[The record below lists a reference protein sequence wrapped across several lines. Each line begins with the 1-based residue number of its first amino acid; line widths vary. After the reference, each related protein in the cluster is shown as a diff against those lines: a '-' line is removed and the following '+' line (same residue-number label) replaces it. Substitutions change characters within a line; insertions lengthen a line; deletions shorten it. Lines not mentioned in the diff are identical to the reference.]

1 MRHALRRLAGM
12 TAEERVAF
20 LRRAGESTAATEE
33 AAAPSA
39 EPAAGPPA
47 AGGVTSTGPAE
58 PAAEDGVAPTGP
70 ADLVA
75 EGASGAVTGEAGPS
89 AEMPGS
95 AVVSAGSAGPVAE
108 RAPGTAGG
116 WQGFAAGSAGV
127 PPGGSGSAVVS
138 ARSAGPTG
146 GAVTEGT
153 LRSAAGP
160 VPAPAGSVPAPVGS
174 AAGPA
179 AGAISVGAAPPA
191 ATSPVATSPSAP
203 AGVPV
208 PASPGQ
214 AHQLYLDRLWTGDG
228 APYVVPF
235 ALRLTGVLSVA
246 VLRRALADVVGR
258 HPVLACR
265 FRFEDGIAMAV
276 PGAPPELSV
285 VESPVG
291 EEAAFAYAQERARL
305 RFDLAQGPVVRNE
318 LISIAPQDHLLLWIV
333 HHIAAD
339 GWSVGVLIEELSAAY
354 RARLAGAE
362 PELPPLTLQF
372 TEFADWQWRRLDA
385 AGDRIEAQRARLA
398 GAGAAF
404 VPTDHE
410 RPAVQTFD
418 GRSVPFRLPDRL
430 AADLRALARERGVTL
445 FPVMLA
451 ALHTLVARYSGLDDA
466 VTGVVVSGRAR
477 PGTEALIGPFANTL
491 PMRIDSGGG
500 PRFGALVDQV
510 QAALVAVLAD
520 QDLPFGSLV
529 QRLGG
534 ARDTTR
540 NPLYQVLFSMGS
552 LPLGDAEVAV
562 TPELALRPVSF
573 CNNTARLDLE
583 LTVEQSGT
591 GLGGRLDYNSD
602 LYDASTAE
610 RLLERYTTLL
620 TGIAAEPDLPIGR
633 YPLEPEDARSAA
645 LREAAAAARPAIA
658 TTFGE
663 LFARQVALRPN
674 APAVRCAGAVLSYA
688 ELDAASDAVAAA
700 VRERVRGA
708 EPVVAVGTGR
718 TIELLPAVLGIWK
731 AGAVYLPLELEYP
744 AERLARLL
752 TDSGARLLLT
762 AGAELPD
769 FQGLVL
775 PAPPPSLDV
784 RALPDRDLAPDPAPE
799 DPDRLAYIMYTSG
812 STGHPKGI
820 AVTHRSLGNFLA
832 SMAELDALRA
842 DDTTLALASLPFD
855 GSVIELFLP
864 PAVGAAVTVCGR
876 ADARDADRL
885 AALLRGVTVQHGTPS
900 TWRMLLDA
908 GADLSG
914 LRSVLSGGEALPLEL
929 ARELRAAVGDV
940 WNLYGPAETTVYSLV
955 RRWDGTA
962 PLIGP
967 PIAGTTAHVLDAEL
981 RPVPTG
987 VLGELFLGG
996 AGLARG
1002 YLGEPEL
1009 TAERFVRHPVT
1020 GERLYRTGDLFR
1032 RHADGSLTCHGRTDH
1047 QLKIRGHRIEPDEV
1061 AEALE
1066 RDDRVREAVV
1076 LGREFGDGELR
1087 LVAFVRLADGVRGSE
1102 AELRGALAARL
1113 PAYLVPARIVAVPE
1127 FPHNSSGK
1135 VDRRALA
1142 VRDLA
1147 DTVLDG
1153 DAGAADPPATPTQE
1167 WLARLWA
1174 ELLERERVGVRED
1187 FFGAGGHSLL
1197 AVRMLHRVAAGR
1209 GAAVGLAA
1217 FLAEPTVEA
1226 LAALVDEES
1235 ATGELERRVD
1245 AMSDAEVAALLAELD
1260 PPELDPPGA
1269 DLSGAAPSE
1278 VDLSEPTQEEHPVMA
1293 HSSEDEA
1300 YQRFLLVAHG
1310 HTLFNAVVAGLE
1322 LDVFGHLS
1330 AHPGATLDELAD
1342 QAGTA
1347 PHKMRILLASLC
1359 AIDLLTRTDGRY
1371 GNAPLAERLLAPRG
1385 PESWRNIFLS
1395 RHRTDYA
1402 GMAHTTQALRSG
1414 TNDGLKVHA
1423 GEGDSVYERL
1433 GADPETEAIL
1443 HRSIAAFAH
1452 QEMQGLL
1459 RTADLEGTGHLL
1471 DVGGGSGAKAAAIAG
1486 HHPGIT
1492 VTVFDLPS
1500 VTRLAARELPPGV
1513 DGRVRF
1519 QPGDMFTDPFPAGM
1533 DTILFSSVLDV
1544 FDAQRVE
1551 TLLAKAYDALGPGGR
1566 VLIYSCNTAP
1576 DEAGGVIATSLSLFL
1591 NVIATGEGMAYPVA
1605 DYERML
1611 RKAGFDQVTAVGG
1624 LPMEHAMITAVK
1636 H

>member
-1 MRHALRRLAGM
+1 MRHALQRLAGM
-12 TAEERVAF
+12 TAEERAAF
-20 LRRAGESTAATEE
+20 LGRAE
-33 AAAPSA
+33 AAA
-39 EPAAGPPA
+39 EPAAGPPGTTA
-47 AGGVTSTGPAE
+47 DTASGPAADTASGPGAASRPVPE
-58 PAAEDGVAPTGP
+58 PA
-70 ADLVA
+70 
-75 EGASGAVTGEAGPS
+75 
-89 AEMPGS
+89 
-95 AVVSAGSAGPVAE
+95 
-108 RAPGTAGG
+108 
-116 WQGFAAGSAGV
+116 
-127 PPGGSGSAVVS
+127 
-138 ARSAGPTG
+138 
-146 GAVTEGT
+146 
-153 LRSAAGP
+153 
-160 VPAPAGSVPAPVGS
+160 AGSVPAQG
-174 AAGPA
+174 
-179 AGAISVGAAPPA
+179 
-191 ATSPVATSPSAP
+191 
-203 AGVPV
+203 PV
-208 PASPGQ
+208 PAGPGQ
-214 AHQLYLDRLWTGDG
+214 AHQLFLDRLWTGDG

-235 ALRLTGVLSVA
+235 ALRLTGPLSVPA
-246 VLRRALADVVGR
+246 LRLALADVTAR
-258 HPVLACR
+258 HPVLSSR
-265 FRFEDGIAMAV
+265 FRFEDGTAMAV
-276 PGAPPELSV
+276 PGPPPELSV
-285 VESPVG
+285 VPLPEPDATQAG
-291 EEAAFAYAQERARL
+291 RERAAFAYAEERARL
-305 RFDLAQGPVVRNE
+305 RFDLEHGPVVRSE
-318 LISIAPQDHLLLWIV
+318 LIPLGPRDHLLLWIV

-354 RARLAGAE
+354 RARLAGTA
-362 PELPPLTLQF
+362 PELPPLTTHF
-372 TEFADWQWRRLDA
+372 AEFAAWQQRRLDE
-385 AGDRIEAQRARLA
+385 AGDRVEAYRARLA

-404 VPTDHE
+404 VPADRD
-410 RPAVQTFD
+410 RPAVQTFN
-418 GRSVPFRLPDRL
+418 GRSIPFRLPADV
-430 AADLRALARERGVTL
+430 AADLRELARERGVTL

-451 ALHTLVARYSGLDDA
+451 ALHVLVARYSGLDDA

-491 PMRIDSGGG
+491 PMRIDSAGG
-500 PRFGALVDQV
+500 PRFGTLVDQV
-510 QAALVAVLAD
+510 QDSLVTGLAD

-534 ARDTTR
+534 TRDTTR

-562 TPELALRPVSF
+562 TPELGLRPVAF

-583 LTVEQSGT
+583 LTVEQSGES
-591 GLGGRLDYNSD
+591 LGGRLDYNCD
-602 LYDASTAE
+602 LYEAATAE
-610 RLLERYTTLL
+610 RLLERYACLL
-620 TGIAAEPDLPIGR
+620 AAVAAEPDLPIGR
-633 YPLEPEDARSAA
+633 YPLEPEAARLAA
-645 LREAAAAARPAIA
+645 LRAAAVPASPA
-658 TTFGE
+658 HGTTFGE
-663 LFARQVALRPN
+663 MFARQVALRPD
-674 APAVRCAGAVLSYA
+674 APAVRCDGAVLSFA

-700 VRERVRGA
+700 VRERALGE

-718 TIELLPAVLGIWK
+718 SIELLPAVLGIWK
-731 AGAVYLPLELEYP
+731 AGGVYLPLELEYP
-744 AERLARLL
+744 AARLARLL
-752 TDSGARLLLT
+752 ADSGARLLLT
-762 AGAELPD
+762 AGAGLPD
-769 FQGLVL
+769 LQGLVL

-784 RALPDRDLAPDPAPE
+784 RALPHRTSTPDARPEDPEPADAG
-799 DPDRLAYIMYTSG
+799 DPDRLAYVMYTSG
-812 STGHPKGI
+812 STGRPKGV

-832 SMAELDALRA
+832 SMAELDVMRA
-842 DDTTLALASLPFD
+842 DDVTLALASLPFD

-864 PAVGAAVTVCGR
+864 PAVGAAVTVCQR
-876 ADARDADRL
+876 AEARDAQRL

-914 LRSVLSGGEALPLEL
+914 LRSVLSGGEALPAEL
-929 ARELRAAVGDV
+929 ARELRAAVGPV

-955 RRWDGTA
+955 RRWDGAA

-967 PIAGTTAHVLDAEL
+967 PIAGTTAHVLDEEL
-981 RPVPTG
+981 RPVPSG

-1032 RHADGSLTCHGRTDH
+1032 RHADGSLSCHGRVDH

-1066 RDDRVREAVV
+1066 RDDRVREAVA
-1076 LGREFGDGELR
+1076 LGRESGDGDLR
-1087 LVAFVRLADGVRGSE
+1087 LVAFVRLADGVRTGE
-1102 AELRGALAARL
+1102 AELKDALRALL
-1113 PAYLVPARIVAVPE
+1113 PAYMVPARIVALAE

-1142 VRDLA
+1142 ERDLA
-1147 DTVLDG
+1147 DTVLTEG
-1153 DAGAADPPATPTQE
+1153 EGAADQPATPTEE

-1174 ELLERERVGVRED
+1174 ELLERERVGVHED

-1197 AVRMLHRVAAGR
+1197 AVKMLHRVTTGR

-1217 FLAEPTVEA
+1217 FLAAPTVEA
-1226 LAALVDEES
+1226 LAALVDEEN
-1235 ATGELERRVD
+1235 ATGELERQVD
-1245 AMSDAEVAALLAELD
+1245 AMSDDEVAALLDELD
-1260 PPELDPPGA
+1260 K
-1269 DLSGAAPSE
+1269 
-1278 VDLSEPTQEEHPVMA
+1278 SEPTQEEHTAMA
-1293 HSSEDEA
+1293 ISAEDEA

-1330 AHPGATLDELAD
+1330 AHPGATLDELAE
-1342 QAGTA
+1342 QAAIA
-1347 PHKMRILLASLC
+1347 PHKMRVLLASLC
-1359 AIDLLTRTDGRY
+1359 SIDLLVRAEGRY
-1371 GNAPLAERLLAPRG
+1371 SNAPLAERLLAPRG

-1423 GEGDSVYERL
+1423 GEGGSVYERL

-1443 HRSIAAFAH
+1443 HQSIAAFAH
-1452 QEMQGLL
+1452 QEMHGLL
-1459 RTADLEGTGHLL
+1459 HTADFEGTGHLL

-1486 HHPGIT
+1486 HFPGIK

-1500 VTRLAARELPPGV
+1500 VTQLAARELPPGV
-1513 DGRVRF
+1513 EGRVRF
-1519 QPGDMFTDPFPAGM
+1519 QPGDMFTDPFPAGV
-1533 DTILFSSVLDV
+1533 DAILFSSVLDV

-1611 RKAGFDQVTAVGG
+1611 RKAGFDQVGAVGG

>member
-1 MRHALRRLAGM
+1 MRHALQRLAGM
-12 TAEERVAF
+12 TAEERAAF
-20 LRRAGESTAATEE
+20 LGRAGAA
-33 AAAPSA
+33 A
-39 EPAAGPPA
+39 EPAARSAESAGA
-47 AGGVTSTGPAE
+47 AAE
-58 PAAEDGVAPTGP
+58 PAPGP
-70 ADLVA
+70 APEPEV
-75 EGASGAVTGEAGPS
+75 
-89 AEMPGS
+89 
-95 AVVSAGSAGPVAE
+95 
-108 RAPGTAGG
+108 
-116 WQGFAAGSAGV
+116 
-127 PPGGSGSAVVS
+127 
-138 ARSAGPTG
+138 
-146 GAVTEGT
+146 
-153 LRSAAGP
+153 
-160 VPAPAGSVPAPVGS
+160 APAG
-174 AAGPA
+174 
-179 AGAISVGAAPPA
+179 
-191 ATSPVATSPSAP
+191 
-203 AGVPV
+203 
-208 PASPGQ
+208 PGQ
-214 AHQLYLDRLWTGDG
+214 AHQLFLDRLWTGDG

-235 ALRLTGVLSVA
+235 ALRLTGPLSVPA
-246 VLRRALADVVGR
+246 LRPALADVTER
-258 HPVLACR
+258 HPVLSCR
-265 FRFEDGIAMAV
+265 FRFEDGTAMAV

-285 VESPVG
+285 VPLPVSDAT
-291 EEAAFAYAQERARL
+291 EAERERAAFAYAEERARL
-305 RFDLAQGPVVRNE
+305 RFDLEHGPVVRSE
-318 LISIAPQDHLLLWIV
+318 LIPLAPQDHLLLWIV

-339 GWSVGVLIEELSAAY
+339 GWSVGVLIEELSVAY
-354 RARLAGAE
+354 RARLAGTA
-362 PELPPLTLQF
+362 PELPPLT
-372 TEFADWQWRRLDA
+372 THFADFAAWQRRRLDEA
-385 AGDRIEAQRARLA
+385 DDRIEAYRARLA

-404 VPTDHE
+404 VPTDRA
-410 RPAVQTFD
+410 RPAVQTFN
-418 GRSVPFRLPDRL
+418 GRSIPFQLP
-430 AADLRALARERGVTL
+430 AAVATDLRELARERGVTL

-451 ALHTLVARYSGLDDA
+451 ALHVLVARYSGLDDA
-466 VTGVVVSGRAR
+466 VTGVVVSGRVR

-491 PMRIDSGGG
+491 PMRIDSAGG
-500 PRFGALVDQV
+500 PRFGELVDRV
-510 QAALVAVLAD
+510 QDTLVAGLAD

-562 TPELALRPVSF
+562 TPELSLRPVAF

-583 LTVEQSGT
+583 LTVEQSGE
-591 GLGGRLDYNSD
+591 GLGGRLDYNCD
-602 LYDASTAE
+602 LYQAATAE
-610 RLLERYTTLL
+610 RLLERYATLL
-620 TGIAAEPDLPIGR
+620 AGIAAEPDLPIGR
-633 YPLEPEDARSAA
+633 YPLEPEAARLAA
-645 LREAAAAARPAIA
+645 LRAAAVPARPAHE

-663 LFARQVALRPN
+663 MFARQVALRPD
-674 APAVRCAGAVLSYA
+674 APAVRCDGAVLSFA

-700 VRERVRGA
+700 VRERVPGT
-708 EPVVAVGTGR
+708 EPVVAIGTGR
-718 TIELLPAVLGIWK
+718 SIELLPAVLGVWK
-731 AGAVYLPLELEYP
+731 AGGVYLPLELEYP
-744 AERLARLL
+744 AARLARLL

-762 AGAELPD
+762 AGAGLPD
-769 FQGLVL
+769 FQGMVL
-775 PAPPPSLDV
+775 PSPPPSLDV
-784 RALPDRDLAPDPAPE
+784 RALPHRTFTRDSGPE
-799 DPDRLAYIMYTSG
+799 DPDRLAYVMYTSG
-812 STGHPKGI
+812 STGRPKGV

-832 SMAELDALRA
+832 SMAELDVMRA
-842 DDTTLALASLPFD
+842 DDVTLALASLPFD

-864 PAVGAAVTVCGR
+864 PAVGAAVTVCR
-876 ADARDADRL
+876 RDDARDAHRL

-914 LRSVLSGGEALPLEL
+914 LRSVLSGGEALPVEL
-929 ARELRAAVGDV
+929 ARELRAAVGPV

-955 RRWDGTA
+955 RRWDGAA

-967 PIAGTTAHVLDAEL
+967 PIAGTTAHVLDEDL
-981 RPVPTG
+981 RPVPSG

-1002 YLGEPEL
+1002 YLNEPEL

-1032 RHADGSLTCHGRTDH
+1032 RHADGSLSCHGRVDH

-1066 RDDRVREAVV
+1066 RDDRVREAVA
-1076 LGREFGDGELR
+1076 LGRESGDGDLR
-1087 LVAFVRLADGVRGSE
+1087 LVAFVRLADDARTSE
-1102 AELRGALAARL
+1102 AELKDAVRALL
-1113 PAYLVPARIVAVPE
+1113 PAYMVPARIVALLE

-1142 VRDLA
+1142 ERDLA
-1147 DTVLDG
+1147 DTVLVEG
-1153 DAGAADPPATPTQE
+1153 EDAGDPPATPTQE
-1167 WLARLWA
+1167 WLAQLWA
-1174 ELLERERVGVRED
+1174 ELLERERVGVHED

-1197 AVRMLHRVAAGR
+1197 AVKMLHRVTTGR
-1209 GAAVGLAA
+1209 GAAVSLAA
-1217 FLAEPTVEA
+1217 FLAAPTVEA
-1226 LAALVDEES
+1226 LAALVDEENV
-1235 ATGELERRVD
+1235 TDELERQVD
-1245 AMSDAEVAALLAELD
+1245 AMSDDEVAALLDEL
-1260 PPELDPPGA
+1260 EKT
-1269 DLSGAAPSE
+1269 
-1278 VDLSEPTQEEHPVMA
+1278 EPTQEEHTAMA
-1293 HSSEDEA
+1293 ISSEDEA

-1330 AHPGATLDELAD
+1330 AHPGATLDELAE
-1342 QAGTA
+1342 QAGIA
-1347 PHKMRILLASLC
+1347 PHKMRVLLASLC
-1359 AIDLLTRTDGRY
+1359 AIDLLARTEGRY
-1371 GNAPLAERLLAPRG
+1371 SNAPLAERLLAPRG

-1423 GEGDSVYERL
+1423 GEGGSVYERL

-1443 HRSIAAFAH
+1443 HQSIAAFAH
-1452 QEMQGLL
+1452 QEMHGLL
-1459 RTADLEGTGHLL
+1459 HTADFEGTGHLL

-1486 HHPGIT
+1486 HFPGIK

-1500 VTRLAARELPPGV
+1500 VTQLAARELPPGV
-1513 DGRVRF
+1513 AGRVRF
-1519 QPGDMFTDPFPAGM
+1519 QPGDMFIDPFPAGV
-1533 DTILFSSVLDV
+1533 DAILFSSVLDV

-1611 RKAGFDQVTAVGG
+1611 RKAGFDQVGAVGG